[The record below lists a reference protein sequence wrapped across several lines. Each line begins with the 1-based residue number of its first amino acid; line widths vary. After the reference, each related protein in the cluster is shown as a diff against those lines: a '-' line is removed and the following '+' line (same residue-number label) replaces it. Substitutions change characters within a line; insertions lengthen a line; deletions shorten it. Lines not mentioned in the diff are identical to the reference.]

1 MLEFCCGISSLV
13 CVLSGEAIASVS
25 LVRRSVVTMAVGQ
38 TSSASSLTPSCGL
51 RLASPLSFYQWL
63 LAQLALLHLELVSSD
78 PSLFPRSR
86 ILGRFPFPRVERL
99 ALRLCLAA
107 SSVSTGHLFCR
118 SVLHTAW
125 CSQEGGDDMRD
136 ALMLHL
142 TNGACAVHS
151 PVKDP
156 LCLSVVQK
164 YMLHSETCN
173 SAVLKVRILDGPS
186 SKLAKLQKTLRTYVG
201 RLKLL
206 QESYSADALQTEW
219 PSVVLD
225 QRKTEIVQSFRVAMS
240 SAGLKTFVCA
250 SCSAKRCLHDIS
262 SVPIED
268 IDLNLLK
275 RPDVRVVDGTLYTRV
290 G

>member
-13 CVLSGEAIASVS
+13 CVLSGETITSVS

-38 TSSASSLTPSCGL
+38 TSSASSLTLSCGL

-78 PSLFPRSR
+78 PSLFPCSR
-86 ILGRFPFPRVERL
+86 TLGRVPFPRVERL

-107 SSVSTGHLFCR
+107 SSVSTGGR
-118 SVLHTAW
+118 
-125 CSQEGGDDMRD
+125 DDMRD

-151 PVKDP
+151 P
-156 LCLSVVQK
+156 K

-173 SAVLKVRILDGPS
+173 SAVLKVRILDVGSFIKMLPLKRLLRLHDVTFEPS

-219 PSVVLD
+219 PS
-225 QRKTEIVQSFRVAMS
+225 TEIVQSFREATS
-240 SAGLKTFVCA
+240 SAGLKTF
-250 SCSAKRCLHDIS
+250 RCLCDLS

-275 RPDVRVVDGTLYTRV
+275 PLYTRV

>member
-13 CVLSGEAIASVS
+13 CVLSGETITSVS

-38 TSSASSLTPSCGL
+38 TSSASSLTLSCGL

-78 PSLFPRSR
+78 PSLFPCSR
-86 ILGRFPFPRVERL
+86 MLGRVPFPRVERL

-107 SSVSTGHLFCR
+107 SSVS
-118 SVLHTAW
+118 A
-125 CSQEGGDDMRD
+125 GGRDDMRD

-151 PVKDP
+151 P
-156 LCLSVVQK
+156 K

-173 SAVLKVRILDGPS
+173 SAVLKVRILDVGSFIKMLPL
-186 SKLAKLQKTLRTYVG
+186 KRLLRLHDVTFEPTYVG

-219 PSVVLD
+219 PS
-225 QRKTEIVQSFRVAMS
+225 TEIVQSFREATS

-250 SCSAKRCLHDIS
+250 SCSAKRCLCDLS

-275 RPDVRVVDGTLYTRV
+275 PLYTRV

>member
-13 CVLSGEAIASVS
+13 CVLSGETITSVS

-38 TSSASSLTPSCGL
+38 TSSASSLTLSCGL

-78 PSLFPRSR
+78 PSLFPCSR
-86 ILGRFPFPRVERL
+86 ILGRVPFPRVERL

-107 SSVSTGHLFCR
+107 SSVLTGHLFCR

-125 CSQEGGDDMRD
+125 CPQEGGMI
-136 ALMLHL
+136 
-142 TNGACAVHS
+142 C
-151 PVKDP
+151 
-156 LCLSVVQK
+156 K

-173 SAVLKVRILDGPS
+173 SAVLKVRILDVGSFIKMLPLKRLLRLHDVTFEPS

-225 QRKTEIVQSFRVAMS
+225 HFREATS

-250 SCSAKRCLHDIS
+250 SCSAKRCLCDLS

-275 RPDVRVVDGTLYTRV
+275 RPDVRVVDGS
-290 G
+290 